1 MRVDL
6 LAGTTDT
13 ARGPVSG
20 RPPRVGVFDSGMGG
34 LTVHS
39 EIATQMAGSEL
50 VYIGDTEVFPY
61 GRLAEKAL
69 VQRVSLVMDQFIRGY
84 APDIVCIACNT
95 ASTLA
100 LPVLRAR
107 HDIPFVGTVPAIK
120 PAVALSKT
128 RRISVLA
135 TMGTVARDYTH
146 ELVAAHAQDCEVNL
160 VGSKGLASLAEA
172 VLRGETIRDEDVL
185 AEIAPAFV
193 GEGDSR
199 TDVIVLACTHY
210 PLILDRLTALAPW
223 PVNWIDPAPAIA
235 RRVAALVGPYE
246 TGLPVSV
253 PRALFTQRNSLPI
266 PLLGALSARGF
277 GQVGLE
283 AIG

>member
-1 MRVDL
+1 M
-6 LAGTTDT
+6 DT

-20 RPPRVGVFDSGMGG
+20 RPPRIGVFDSGMGG
-34 LTVHS
+34 LTVQA
-39 EIATQMAGSEL
+39 EIAAQMKGAEL

-61 GRLAEKAL
+61 GRLAENDL
-69 VQRVSLVMDQFIRGY
+69 VERVSLVMSQFIQGY

-107 HDIPFVGTVPAIK
+107 YDIPFVGTVPAIK
-120 PAVALSKT
+120 PAVTLSRT
-128 RRISVLA
+128 RKISVLA

-146 ELVAAHAQDCEVNL
+146 ELVAAHALDCEVNL

-172 VLRGETIRDEDVL
+172 VLRGETIRDEDVV

-193 GEGDSR
+193 GTRDSR

-210 PLILDRLTALAPW
+210 PLILDRLEALAPW

-235 RRVAALVGPYE
+235 RRVATLVGTYE
-246 TGLPVSV
+246 TGFPVPA
-253 PRALFTQRNSLPI
+253 PRALFTQRNPLPV
-266 PLLGALSARGF
+266 PLLSALSALGF
-277 GQVGLE
+277 GEVGLE